1 MGKHFEFEKLRWK
14 KKSEQS
20 KTKNEKRV
28 RRNLRERERFKRQG
42 DAFSVLSQILPSWL
56 VSKDRKKLSQYKIL
70 KFAIE
75 YIELLSRLLN
85 EHDEIEAVNSFFTSN

>member
-1 MGKHFEFEKLRWK
+1 ME

-20 KTKNEKRV
+20 KTKNEKRI
-28 RRNLRERERFKRQG
+28 RRNLRERFKRQG
-42 DAFSVLSQILPSWL
+42 DAFSVLPQILPNWL

-70 KFAIE
+70 KYAIE
-75 YIELLSRLLN
+75 YIELLSRVLN